1 MDKNRM
7 CLCACI
13 LSAFSVSAF
22 ADTKA
27 ISPPPVVS
35 QAAENTNAVELTVPP
50 NRGELLFE
58 NHCLSC
64 HESVVYVRD
73 TRKAKNIADIRG
85 WVVRLSEHLNLD
97 WRTDEVNDV
106 VDYVNQRFYQFDK

>member
-73 TRKAKNIADIRG
+73 TRKAKNIADIRV
-85 WVVRLSEHLNLD
+85 WVVRWSEHLKLD